1 MRRAAR
7 TAAAACLCCAAL
19 PAMPAAA
26 QQTQPVQAAPQRVQP
41 VAMHG
46 GGQHASHA
54 SKYVPMKLPGHA
66 RAFYQ
71 SVRGIDNMSVRRTAS
86 GNLLRFSYR
95 VTDPALAKLLGD
107 KGTTPYLYGEA
118 NHVLLEVPVMDNIGQ
133 LRQTGT
139 LEVGQEY
146 WMVFSNKGNVVKAG
160 DRVHVLIGSFH
171 IDGLVVE

>member
-1 MRRAAR
+1 MRRAA
-7 TAAAACLCCAAL
+7 TTVVWVCCAAWL
-19 PAMPAAA
+19 AMPASA
-26 QQTQPVQAAPQRVQP
+26 QQTRQIPAQ
-41 VAMHG
+41 G
-46 GGQHASHA
+46 GDAHASHA
-54 SKYVPMKLPGHA
+54 SHYEPMKLPQHA

-107 KGTTPYLYGEA
+107 KSTTPYLYGEA
-118 NHVLLEVPVMDNIGQ
+118 KHVLLEVPVMDNIGQ

-146 WMVFSNKGNVVKAG
+146 WMVFSNKGNLVKAG
-160 DRVHVLIGSFH
+160 DRVNVLIGSFH
-171 IDGLVVE
+171 IDGLVVQ

>member
-1 MRRAAR
+1 MRRGAR
-7 TAAAACLCCAAL
+7 TAAWVCCIAL
-19 PAMPAAA
+19 PVMPAAG
-26 QQTQPVQAAPQRVQP
+26 QQTQQTQQSLQQ
-41 VAMHG
+41 VAMRSGASHAP
-46 GGQHASHA
+46 HASH
-54 SKYVPMKLPGHA
+54 YEPMKLPGHA

-71 SVRGIDNMSVRRTAS
+71 SVRGIDDMSVRRTAS

-107 KGTTPYLYGEA
+107 KGATPYLYAES
-118 NHVLLEVPVMDNIGQ
+118 NHVLLEVPVMDNVGQ

-139 LEVGQEY
+139 LQVGQQY
-146 WMVFSNKGNVVKAG
+146 WMVFSNKGNLVKAG